1 MLMVDEP
8 ELNLHPEN
16 QRRMARLFACLTNL
30 GIKVFITTHSDY
42 IIKELST
49 LIMLNHDEPHLTRI
63 AEREGYENSELI
75 SAEKVKV
82 YVAEEDPDHL
92 DGNREESRCHTLT
105 EADVD
110 PKMGIEVRVFDET
123 IDKMNEIQEAIV
135 WGDGG

>member
-1 MLMVDEP
+1 
-8 ELNLHPEN
+8 
-16 QRRMARLFACLTNL
+16 MARLFARLTNL

-49 LIMLNHDEPHLTRI
+49 LIMLNHDEPHLKRI
-63 AEREGYENSELI
+63 AEREGYESSELI

-82 YVAEEDPDHL
+82 YVAEKDLVRLE
-92 DGNREESRCHTLT
+92 GNRRKTRCHTLT

-123 IDKMNEIQEAIV
+123 IDKMNEIQQDIIWE
-135 WGDGG
+135 GGG